1 MSRTPALLLLLTV
14 CAAGAAAHAGTP
26 PPTGG
31 APPDPLRLASAPASL
46 DDLGFSAA
54 VGWVGQVD
62 LAYFNLWNGTW
73 HTGTIHKEFGL
84 LGTPLQAWEL
94 RTLEERHPADAIHRF
109 DLEGWVGAV
118 TVSRRLASGLVLS
131 ARVPWLAV
139 GSPHWD
145 SLSSGFHRAV
155 GLDQA
160 RRDWFPRG
168 QSIVY
173 AHFQGATIEAWE
185 ELRGSRLA
193 DVTLSMSGPLGVF
206 LGGAHRW
213 SVAVQ
218 APTGERGTL
227 AGSGGW
233 DGGVRWGAQWTGER
247 HRLTA
252 AAGYTWL
259 DGGGSLL
266 GARRSNIAYAQ
277 VVGARRLGSR
287 TWFETS
293 ARVDSSPL
301 AAFSPSA
308 VGREAVVITL
318 RLARPVGRQGWLA
331 FELGE
336 NLPKFGAAPDFTLGL
351 GVTLALGE

>member
-1 MSRTPALLLLLTV
+1 MSRTPPLVTLTLAWAV
-14 CAAGAAAHAGTP
+14 GSAAQTGAPLPA
-26 PPTGG
+26 GG

-46 DDLGFSAA
+46 DELGFGAP
-54 VGWVGQVD
+54 VGWAAEID
-62 LAYFNLWNGTW
+62 FAYFNLWNGTW

-118 TVSRRLASGLVLS
+118 TVTRRLPSGLVVS
-131 ARVPWLAV
+131 ARVPWLEV

-145 SLSSGFHRAV
+145 SLSSGFHRAA

-173 AHFQGATIEAWE
+173 AHYQGATIEAWE

-193 DVTLSMSGPLGVF
+193 DATLAVSGPLGAF

-233 DGGVRWGAQWTGER
+233 DSGVRWGAQWLGER

-259 DGGGSLL
+259 DGSGSLL

-318 RLARPVGRQGWLA
+318 RLARPLGRQGWVA

-351 GVTLALGE
+351 GVTCALGE